1 MRWQKRWQGTGA
13 GALMKSNATS
23 EILTR
28 RMKGLSSPI
37 RKRPPRKSR
46 EQPYLAGISDLGGRK
61 KYRDLYA
68 KEVASRIEEQAQRF
82 EALESTVKTLNGMAQ
97 LAMQQI
103 SVLNKELTS
112 LKALPAPSDDGSDSV
127 ET

>member
-1 MRWQKRWQGTGA
+1 
-13 GALMKSNATS
+13 
-23 EILTR
+23 
-28 RMKGLSSPI
+28 
-37 RKRPPRKSR
+37 
-46 EQPYLAGISDLGGRK
+46 
-61 KYRDLYA
+61 
-68 KEVASRIEEQAQRF
+68 VASRIEEQAQRF